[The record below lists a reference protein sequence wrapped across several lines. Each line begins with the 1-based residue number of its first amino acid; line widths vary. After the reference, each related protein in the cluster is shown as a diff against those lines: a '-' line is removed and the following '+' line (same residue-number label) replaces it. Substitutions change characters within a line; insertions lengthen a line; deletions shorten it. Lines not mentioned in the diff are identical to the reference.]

1 MGSNL
6 RPEEHST
13 SFYPIPPPRSNF
25 HSDIIH
31 SMTGVSRF
39 RKFTRSHRKHHH
51 HQANIETDS
60 PSPTTPQTES
70 ISSQSSLES
79 RDIFH
84 HTTPVKIDSA
94 AGATG
99 TSVAQLPGRHLIV
112 PPWLA
117 IVVWLAILFF
127 VGLTIAGF
135 SLSYQARKEF
145 RMRVEEQRKAQ
156 EEAEQQTSECKIPI
170 TRKEFKSFTRKSI
183 MVLNS
188 HSPRGHNPQTN
199 SVYSI
204 DKAGELRPRNMF
216 DRPSRDSILVAEITA
231 PGHFSGDD
239 PFYEFSRQMTR
250 EGLWDVAARKSKAIS
265 VVSLSSMMPK
275 IGRRSSNRFTMMDLA
290 EEELDEQNYHSTPL
304 KENLARPSNTRAIR
318 FLESSEG
325 ADLRI
330 EDHMVQPN
338 RFIPPVPKL
347 PVQFV
352 NEQPDSGEKLSTF
365 NDISFLSHKE
375 DEQSSHLDHNS
386 PLRTR
391 IYPPQR
397 TTSRRGRGAE
407 EPTHL
412 ERANSQS
419 KSVGVL
425 SPPQRSTSLREKG
438 PRANHEQ
445 SGPRDHHDHDDPETA
460 DAIVRATTP
469 FGDVSPDDAVAQYAS
484 TRAASV
490 SPLPTLKHSKSSSM
504 LGFILRSTTPTP
516 HSLDGRESPA
526 QMGYLESITEPLPMA
541 GRSQEFQ
548 DPPLDRHSL
557 SENADD
563 YCKPFSVIF
572 EDEDEDEDYFNPP
585 RPHHTPYM
593 SSNST
598 FWDNNSS
605 GRSPETENIPLPR
618 RLPQAAL
625 ARTSSHKSRLRSHT
639 TTSQEPTSVAMTPTS
654 STPKTPSSSSFGA
667 RSRSG
672 SSGVQGSETSPHRSI
687 NHFSSSHEPPLT
699 LKRNPSLST
708 NPYGRRRKQQ
718 DDSTLSRQ
726 LSGSPRRHTDR
737 QDGPSSQQDDSYQQ
751 PSTSTRRHTE
761 RQDRSS
767 KRHPPH
773 SRTPRGST
781 QDPKSPD
788 PSAPVRRA
796 VSAQA
801 RIPLS
806 GTMSSG
812 GVRNSSFVP

>member
-1 MGSNL
+1 
-6 RPEEHST
+6 
-13 SFYPIPPPRSNF
+13 
-25 HSDIIH
+25 
-31 SMTGVSRF
+31 
-39 RKFTRSHRKHHH
+39 
-51 HQANIETDS
+51 
-60 PSPTTPQTES
+60 
-70 ISSQSSLES
+70 
-79 RDIFH
+79 
-84 HTTPVKIDSA
+84 
-94 AGATG
+94 
-99 TSVAQLPGRHLIV
+99 
-112 PPWLA
+112 
-117 IVVWLAILFF
+117 
-127 VGLTIAGF
+127 
-135 SLSYQARKEF
+135 
-145 RMRVEEQRKAQ
+145 
-156 EEAEQQTSECKIPI
+156 
-170 TRKEFKSFTRKSI
+170 
-183 MVLNS
+183 
-188 HSPRGHNPQTN
+188 
-199 SVYSI
+199 
-204 DKAGELRPRNMF
+204 
-216 DRPSRDSILVAEITA
+216 
-231 PGHFSGDD
+231 
-239 PFYEFSRQMTR
+239 
-250 EGLWDVAARKSKAIS
+250 
-265 VVSLSSMMPK
+265 MMPK

-290 EEELDEQNYHSTPL
+290 EEELDEQNYHSSPL
-304 KENLARPSNTRAIR
+304 KENLARPSNSRAIR

-338 RFIPPVPKL
+338 RFIPPVPKV

-375 DEQSSHLDHNS
+375 DKQSSYLDQNS
-386 PLRTR
+386 PPRTR

-438 PRANHEQ
+438 PRANRDQ
-445 SGPRDHHDHDDPETA
+445 SGPKDHHDHEDPETA

-516 HSLDGRESPA
+516 HSLDGHESPA

-572 EDEDEDEDYFNPP
+572 EDEDEDEDYFTPP
-585 RPHHTPYM
+585 KPHHTPYM

-598 FWDNNSS
+598 FWDNNFS

-639 TTSQEPTSVAMTPTS
+639 TTSQEPTSVAMAPTS

-672 SSGVQGSETSPHRSI
+672 SSGAQGSETSPHRSI
-687 NHFSSSHEPPLT
+687 NHLSSSHEPPLT

-737 QDGPSSQQDDSYQQ
+737 QDGPSSQQDDSYQH